1 MVASCSPRR
10 GAVRSARR
18 EAVRSARRRAV
29 AASVLAA
36 LLLAGGIA
44 SPALAVPD
52 GSGVGVTDPP
62 GPATEAT
69 IVEMLHQGGLF
80 GGDVTV
86 DPATTPYPTSGITN
100 FRPVETAQIVL
111 DDPGVPGRQDLLTY
125 CIDLATET
133 EIGVHYEL
141 GDWTAANVP
150 NLAYV
155 THILENY
162 YPAVPGAPSTGTD
175 VEKVQAVQGAIWYF
189 TDSFVVPTSYPSE
202 HNAIKAI
209 VDATLTEVNGPPP
222 APAPAPVP
230 PTLTLTP
237 DAADAPTTGQLVGP
251 FAVGGNVASSTLGTS
266 GVEVFADAA
275 GTIPVLPGDSV
286 AQGAELW
293 ARYVSTTSTE
303 GFTLSA
309 VESVVEG
316 NVFLYDGGNPGR
328 TSAQKLILAVE
339 ANVPVRTAAVIT
351 PFAAGTLQVDVAI
364 AGAAAGSQSAVT
376 VEARCDTGGTITTAT
391 GGAAAASAAGT
402 YAAIA
407 LTPLAA
413 GTVCT
418 VSTTASGA
426 NSSASLA
433 SSTTV
438 PASVTIADLATGTI
452 VVSQDFAV
460 PAPTPT
466 PTPVPAPAPTPPP
479 TPASLPDTGGGAALP
494 WAVPFSLIAGGLALV
509 LFTRR
514 GAVSKRRPG

>member
-1 MVASCSPRR
+1 MFAFRLP
-10 GAVRSARR
+10 AR
-18 EAVRSARRRAV
+18 VAV
-29 AASVLAA
+29 AASVLIA
-36 LLLAGGIA
+36 LVLTGTVAG
-44 SPALAVPD
+44 PALAVPD
-52 GSGVGVTDPP
+52 AGGAGVTDPP

-80 GGDVTV
+80 GGDVIV
-86 DPATTPYPTSGITN
+86 DPSVTPYPTSGITN

-141 GDWTAANVP
+141 GDWTDANVP

-209 VDATLTEVNGPPP
+209 VDEALTAVNGPPP
-222 APAPAPVP
+222 APAPAPIP

-251 FAVGGNVASSTLGTS
+251 FAVGGNVASSTLSTS
-266 GVEVFADAA
+266 GVDVFADAD
-275 GTIPVLPGDSV
+275 GTIPILPGDSV

-293 ARYVSTTSTE
+293 ARHVSPTASE
-303 GFTLSA
+303 GFALSA
-309 VESVVEG
+309 VESVVGG

-328 TSAQKLILAVE
+328 TSAQKLILAVQ
-339 ANVPVRTAAVIT
+339 ANVPVRAAAAIT
-351 PFAAGTLQVDVAI
+351 PFAAGTLQVDIAI
-364 AGAAAGSQSAVT
+364 GGPAAGRQSAVT
-376 VEARCDTGGTITTAT
+376 VEARCDTGGTITTGT
-391 GGAAAASAAGT
+391 GTVPAESAAASYSVVT
-402 YAAIA
+402 VS
-407 LTPLAA
+407 PLAA
-413 GTVCT
+413 GTTCT
-418 VSTTASGA
+418 VSTTSSGA
-426 NSSASLA
+426 NVSAALA

-438 PASVTIADLATGTI
+438 PASVTITDQATATI
-452 VVSQDFAV
+452 VVTQSFAA
-460 PAPTPT
+460 PSPTPTPT
-466 PTPVPAPAPTPPP
+466 PTPVPSPTSPP
-479 TPASLPDTGGGAALP
+479 TPSSLPDTGGGALP
-494 WAVPFSLIAGGLALV
+494 WPIPLSLIAGGLAIV
-509 LFTRR
+509 LIARR
-514 GAVSKRRPG
+514 QAAAARRAD